1 MSEKVGHSVLPI
13 PRPGSSW
20 NKGQRK
26 SIDAP
31 LVSSG
36 TVNTH
41 KVITHSTVIHLYQ
54 EIML

>member
-20 NKGQRK
+20 SKGQRK

-31 LVSSG
+31 LISSG
-36 TVNTH
+36 TANTH
-41 KVITHSTVIHLYQ
+41 KVMKHKTVINQ
-54 EIML
+54 KQ